1 MIKVQIYYLFIIIS
15 HLITGAKV
23 LLFSPNT
30 KNGLALICKNLLT
43 RRSFVLISLTRSF
56 ALGETYF
63 CIFEVIEL
71 SPKINDSYDNYSYD
85 SFQKPKFSILYRK
98 YIIY

>member
-23 LLFSPNT
+23 LLFSANP

-43 RRSFVLISLTRSF
+43 KQR
-56 ALGETYF
+56 
-63 CIFEVIEL
+63 
-71 SPKINDSYDNYSYD
+71 
-85 SFQKPKFSILYRK
+85 FSVNK
-98 YIIY
+98 YNS

>member
-43 RRSFVLISLTRSF
+43 RRSFRVNKSNSL
-56 ALGETYF
+56 
-63 CIFEVIEL
+63 
-71 SPKINDSYDNYSYD
+71 
-85 SFQKPKFSILYRK
+85 
-98 YIIY
+98 

>member
-23 LLFSPNT
+23 LLFSPST

-43 RRSFVLISLTRSF
+43 KQSFCVNKSNS
-56 ALGETYF
+56 
-63 CIFEVIEL
+63 
-71 SPKINDSYDNYSYD
+71 
-85 SFQKPKFSILYRK
+85 
-98 YIIY
+98 

>member
-43 RRSFVLISLTRSF
+43 TSNPQPIGFREILLVKRQKFILL
-56 ALGETYF
+56 Y
-63 CIFEVIEL
+63 IFL
-71 SPKINDSYDNYSYD
+71 A
-85 SFQKPKFSILYRK
+85 
-98 YIIY
+98 

>member
-1 MIKVQIYYLFIIIS
+1 M
-15 HLITGAKV
+15 LI
-23 LLFSPNT
+23 N
-30 KNGLALICKNLLT
+30 
-43 RRSFVLISLTRSF
+43 LTRSF

>member
-30 KNGLALICKNLLT
+30 KNRLALICKNLLT
-43 RRSFVLISLTRSF
+43 RRSYCVNNPNSL
-56 ALGETYF
+56 
-63 CIFEVIEL
+63 
-71 SPKINDSYDNYSYD
+71 
-85 SFQKPKFSILYRK
+85 
-98 YIIY
+98 

>member
-30 KNGLALICKNLLT
+30 KNGLALIYKNLL
-43 RRSFVLISLTRSF
+43 RKLVFFVNKSNS
-56 ALGETYF
+56 
-63 CIFEVIEL
+63 
-71 SPKINDSYDNYSYD
+71 
-85 SFQKPKFSILYRK
+85 
-98 YIIY
+98 

>member
-23 LLFSPNT
+23 LFFSPNT

-43 RRSFVLISLTRSF
+43 KQSFCVKNPNSL
-56 ALGETYF
+56 
-63 CIFEVIEL
+63 
-71 SPKINDSYDNYSYD
+71 
-85 SFQKPKFSILYRK
+85 
-98 YIIY
+98 

>member
-30 KNGLALICKNLLT
+30 KNGLALICKKSVNKT
-43 RRSFVLISLTRSF
+43 
-56 ALGETYF
+56 
-63 CIFEVIEL
+63 
-71 SPKINDSYDNYSYD
+71 
-85 SFQKPKFSILYRK
+85 KFLC
-98 YIIY
+98 

>member
-23 LLFSPNT
+23 LPFSPNT

-43 RRSFVLISLTRSF
+43 RRSFCVNKSKS
-56 ALGETYF
+56 
-63 CIFEVIEL
+63 
-71 SPKINDSYDNYSYD
+71 
-85 SFQKPKFSILYRK
+85 
-98 YIIY
+98 

>member
-30 KNGLALICKNLLT
+30 KNGLALVCKNLLT
-43 RRSFVLISLTRSF
+43 R
-56 ALGETYF
+56 
-63 CIFEVIEL
+63 
-71 SPKINDSYDNYSYD
+71 
-85 SFQKPKFSILYRK
+85 
-98 YIIY
+98 

>member
-30 KNGLALICKNLLT
+30 KMGLHLSAKIC
-43 RRSFVLISLTRSF
+43 
-56 ALGETYF
+56 
-63 CIFEVIEL
+63 
-71 SPKINDSYDNYSYD
+71 
-85 SFQKPKFSILYRK
+85 
-98 YIIY
+98 

>member
-15 HLITGAKV
+15 HLITGAKAFSLNDDAKV

-43 RRSFVLISLTRSF
+43 RRSFCVNKSNS
-56 ALGETYF
+56 
-63 CIFEVIEL
+63 
-71 SPKINDSYDNYSYD
+71 
-85 SFQKPKFSILYRK
+85 
-98 YIIY
+98 

>member
-1 MIKVQIYYLFIIIS
+1 M
-15 HLITGAKV
+15 LI
-23 LLFSPNT
+23 N
-30 KNGLALICKNLLT
+30 
-43 RRSFVLISLTRSF
+43 LTRSF

-71 SPKINDSYDNYSYD
+71 STKINDSYDNYSYD
-85 SFQKPKFSILYRK
+85 SFQKPNFSILDRK